1 MPKMGYT
8 YYGTETDHCVHF
20 KSLPLPFSY
29 QIKARE
35 EMVAVTLVLDMTI
48 NAITLL
54 STILYVYIEI
64 VLFILMKKGD
74 KERMSTY
81 FFLVFYC
88 GLVNILVIF
97 TQVFF
102 RILPNLLWQRFF
114 YSLGSMGARACFM
127 ISFGSE
133 MFVILCESFIAIS
146 RYLTFAHP
154 DSNRNYWNMR
164 RIRNFLI
171 ASSFETNINRLG
183 AGVTFNFKVNNL
195 QWVGTS
201 IVAPLVAATVSCIL
215 CTYCY
220 YKVATIIKAS
230 ITGLSRGVVLKMC
243 LSSLIICFGIFLNL
257 VIRVM
262 NFLSFITGGYDVI
275 PIQVFIFLT
284 KIASLVSVCGTPW
297 ILLALFPVVRT
308 TAFPCCKRVTAQPAL
323 SVTAS
328 SGRG

>member
-171 ASSFETNINRLG
+171 
-183 AGVTFNFKVNNL
+183 GVTFNFKVNNL